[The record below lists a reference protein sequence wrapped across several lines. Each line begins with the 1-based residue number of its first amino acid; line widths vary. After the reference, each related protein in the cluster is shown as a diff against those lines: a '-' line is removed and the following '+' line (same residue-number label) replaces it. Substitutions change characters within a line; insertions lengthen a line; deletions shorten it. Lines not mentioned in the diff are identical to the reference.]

1 MNKFTKLILLSSL
14 LSPLGF
20 CTTVSNIVDIQDST
34 LKLSRTTTVNTSGKI
49 TIAGNSAFNQNSNTL
64 TNSGIIDIA
73 GYTGDAI
80 TMNVDGTASD
90 THGLILGKAGSPGPD
105 PVCIL
110 PDKISS
116 ITVVPSQTVHY
127 YYTAGTTQYSV
138 ADELDT
144 NNLIKL
150 TSKTTGQL
158 GINKDD
164 YTTVTATSGGITWKN
179 DAPSEGE
186 VINVTITT
194 VAQNT
199 KNQSENTLNLETEG
213 LDPVLDAGN
222 SVNVKL
228 AGDGQITFKGS
239 SDTIATSDVFTFAG
253 DNSNLST
260 QTLPANATLQFI
272 GNRSLFP
279 HNAVTS
285 KSVIGHL
292 VFGDGTNVSENSI
305 QANINTKKLE
315 VKQSATLNIDS
326 EKSLVI
332 NDYGSQIAGTI
343 KVSNGGSLTF

>member
-20 CTTVSNIVDIQDST
+20 CTTVSNVVDIQDST
-34 LKLSRTTTVNTSGKI
+34 LNLSRPTTVNTSGKI

-80 TMNVDGTASD
+80 QMKVDGTASD
-90 THGLILGKAGSPGPD
+90 TNGLILGKAGSPGPD
-105 PVCIL
+105 PVCIE
-110 PDKISS
+110 PNKIST
-116 ITVVPSQTVHY
+116 ITVAQSQTVHY
-127 YYTAGTTQYSV
+127 YYTAGTTQYTI
-138 ADELDT
+138 ANDLDT

-150 TSKTTGQL
+150 ESQTTGRL
-158 GINKDD
+158 GTNKDN
-164 YTTVTATSGGITWKN
+164 YTTVTASSGIITWKN
-179 DAPSEGE
+179 DAPSDRET
-186 VINVTITT
+186 VKVTITT
-194 VAQNT
+194 VTQDT
-199 KNQSENTLNLETEG
+199 KNQTENTLNLETEG

-222 SVNVKL
+222 LVNVKL
-228 AGDGQITFKGS
+228 AGNDQITFKGS
-239 SDTIATSDVFTFAG
+239 SDTIDTSDVFTFAG

-272 GNRSLFP
+272 GNKSLFP
-279 HNAVTS
+279 HNEVTS
-285 KSVIGHL
+285 ESAIGHL
-292 VFGDGTNVSENSI
+292 VFGDGTNASENSI

-332 NDYGSQIAGTI
+332 DGDGSQIAGTI
-343 KVSNGGSLTF
+343 KVSSGGSLTF